1 MVNKESYTVTQLPF
15 ASQFFL
21 ALLGK
26 DTFKV
31 RISSLDKREHIRI
44 HVPPPLDRQDGTFL
58 VRYRLYGTVQKGL
71 KVEVHHQDAAV
82 AKSPYSVQG
91 LSVT

>member
-1 MVNKESYTVTQLPF
+1 M
-15 ASQFFL
+15 
-21 ALLGK
+21 
-26 DTFKV
+26 

-82 AKSPYSVQG
+82 AKSPYSIQG
-91 LSVT
+91 LSSEVVERFNKQQRADFSFSSLVI